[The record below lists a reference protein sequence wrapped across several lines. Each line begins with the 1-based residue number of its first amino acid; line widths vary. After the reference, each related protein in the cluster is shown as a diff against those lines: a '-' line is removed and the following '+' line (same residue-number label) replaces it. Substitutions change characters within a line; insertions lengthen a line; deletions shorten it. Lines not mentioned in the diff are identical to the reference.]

1 MSRFI
6 DYWSFNST
14 QLCVWEKESV
24 CERVRRTHSPFDELD
39 PRFHTSNFFF
49 FQTFR
54 FIFQHPGWSPTKE
67 VRSVHAR
74 ARVCVS
80 CRVCVFEW
88 GFAARL
94 WWSWRDFQCERVR
107 RRCPLIL
114 AFHNERLICT
124 HQDSSHLSSV
134 IDSHAFV
141 TLYHCGLMTSP
152 RVCLF
157 CFFRASAAP
166 FVYSRLQT
174 HVCLVVFCIL
184 CEIRAFSERL

>member
-74 ARVCVS
+74 ACV
-80 CRVCVFEW
+80 CRVECVCLNGVLLHVCDDRGVIFSVSAW
-88 GFAARL
+88 DADVPWFSPFITSVWFVHIRT
-94 WWSWRDFQCERVR
+94 
-107 RRCPLIL
+107 
-114 AFHNERLICT
+114 RLI
-124 HQDSSHLSSV
+124 SPALSTRTRLLHCIIV
-134 IDSHAFV
+134 VWWRHRAFV
-141 TLYHCGLMTSP
+141 CF
-152 RVCLF
+152 V
-157 CFFRASAAP
+157 FFRASAAP